1 MVYPCVEESDRDSVE
16 DRLSSIYSQKNRQWE
31 HIKKKKKEI
40 PSEHLLFHMR
50 VIESLTQVAQGDY
63 EVFNNEI
70 FKT

>member
-1 MVYPCVEESDRDSVE
+1 MAYPCVEESDGDSVE
-16 DRLSSIYSQKNRQWE
+16 DRLSSIYSQENKQWE
-31 HIKKKKKEI
+31 HIKKKEI

-70 FKT
+70 LKT